1 MQFASIIATAAT
13 TSEVI
18 TRNDT
23 ARIRPINVLELITVS
38 ISYPVVIA
46 VGLILSNSFL
56 FLILNSPLL
65 TPSFRS

>member
-13 TSEVI
+13 TKDVI

-38 ISYPVVIA
+38 ISKPVVIA
-46 VGLILSNSFL
+46 LGLIFSSSFL
-56 FLILNSPLL
+56 FLILNSPLF